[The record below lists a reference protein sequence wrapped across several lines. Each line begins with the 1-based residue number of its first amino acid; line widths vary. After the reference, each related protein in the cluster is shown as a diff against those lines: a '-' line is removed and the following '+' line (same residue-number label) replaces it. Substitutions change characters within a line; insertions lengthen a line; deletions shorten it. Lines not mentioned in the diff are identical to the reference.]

1 MATAKMG
8 RPSDYLEEV
17 ADDICSLL
25 ANGESLK
32 TICERP
38 GMPNRS
44 TIYRWLRGNDDFRN
58 NYARATE
65 DRADAMFEDI
75 LTIADT
81 VKEDAVEIAKA
92 KLKIDTRKWVLSRM
106 NPKKFSDK
114 QSVDITTQGESIN
127 KPTMIELVCPNVK
140 STD

>member
-38 GMPNRS
+38 GMPSRN
-44 TIYRWLRGNDDFRN
+44 TAYRWLRENQDFRD

-81 VKEDAVEIAKA
+81 VKADPVEIAKA

-106 NPKKFSDK
+106 NPQKFSDQ
-114 QSVDITTQGESIN
+114 QSLDITTQGESIN
-127 KPTMIELVCPNVK
+127 KPTTIELVCPNVK
-140 STD
+140 SPD